1 MREAIY
7 ARFVV
12 IALITAV
19 FCGVISASLYAVNEE
34 RQTREQLS
42 ALCFAMSRVYEV
54 SPDADYLRSVA
65 GGARVTIVAPD
76 GTVLADSGT
85 AAGTME
91 NHGGREEIIRANAK
105 TPVTVSR
112 KSETLAGPFMYAA
125 IKLSDGNILRL
136 AQGYSGIGGGIV
148 HQLPTVIIALTAALI
163 IAAFTA
169 NAFTKKVIYPLEKA
183 ADDIAAGNYDALAGG
198 GYYEVEK
205 IAGKIKALLDNIN
218 NSRRETAEEKY
229 KIEYILAG
237 MPEGF
242 VLLDADKKIQLA
254 GDSAKK
260 IFRCETDVS
269 GRDISVLTRN
279 TKIIESVHKAAAEN
293 ALGIFDLNIDDAVYS
308 VRVSPVSEGELG
320 AGGVTILLVDVTAE
334 RGAQSL
340 RSEFFTN
347 ASHELKTP
355 ITSIMGFS
363 QMLENGLAD
372 AQKSAEIC
380 ARISAE
386 SQRMSHLIADILTI
400 SRLENG
406 TAAAETEIVDLGEVA
421 RSVTDALA
429 FQARE
434 SNVAVTL
441 DCAEVRV
448 AANRRQMYDL
458 LCNLIDNAVKYNVAG
473 GTVNICVQPE
483 PRGAVNICVQPEP
496 RGAVITVSDT
506 GIGIAPAA
514 QSRIFERFYRAGSGK
529 QVAGT
534 GLGLAIVKHIVSGLG
549 GEIELESTPGRGTRI
564 TVVLPEQRA
573 V

>member
-1 MREAIY
+1 MRRAIY
-7 ARFVV
+7 VRFVV

-19 FCGVISASLYAVNEE
+19 LCGVISAALYSVNEE

-42 ALCFAMSRVYEV
+42 ALCLAVSRIYDVN
-54 SPDADYLRSVA
+54 PDVGYLSGVA
-65 GGARVTIVAPD
+65 GGGRVTIVAPD
-76 GTVLADSGT
+76 GTVLADSS
-85 AAGTME
+85 AAADTME
-91 NHGGREEIIRANAK
+91 NHGDREEIIRANAK

-112 KSETLAGPFMYAA
+112 RSETLAGPFMYAA

-148 HQLPTVIIALTAALI
+148 RQLPIVILALFIALF

-198 GYYEVEK
+198 YYEVER
-205 IAGKIKALLDNIN
+205 ITIKIKALLEKIN
-218 NSRRETAEEKY
+218 NSRRETAAERD
-229 KIEYILAG
+229 KIKYILSG

-242 VLLDADKKIQLA
+242 VLLDANKRIQLA

-260 IFRCETDVS
+260 IFRCEADVS
-269 GRDISVLTRN
+269 GRDISLLTRN
-279 TKIIESVHKAAAEN
+279 TRITESVDKVITEN
-293 ALGIFDLNIDDAVYS
+293 SFGIFDLNIDDAVYS
-308 VRVSPVSEGELG
+308 VRVSPVSEGEFG
-320 AGGVTILLVDVTAE
+320 ASGVTLLLVDVTAE
-334 RGAQSL
+334 RKAQSL

-372 AQKSAEIC
+372 TQKSAEIC

-386 SQRMSHLIADILTI
+386 SQRMSNLIADILTI
-400 SRLENG
+400 SRLESG
-406 TAAAETEIVDLGEVA
+406 TAPAETENVDLGEAA
-421 RSVTDALA
+421 RGVSDALA

-434 SNVAVTL
+434 ANVTVTL
-441 DCAEVRV
+441 DCETVY
-448 AANRRQMYDL
+448 ANADRQQMHDL
-458 LCNLIDNAVKYNVAG
+458 LSNLVGNAIKYNVPNG
-473 GTVNICVQPE
+473 SVTVSVQ
-483 PRGAVNICVQPEP
+483 NQK
-496 RGAVITVSDT
+496 RGAVITVADT

-514 QSRIFERFYRAGSGK
+514 QSRIFERFYRAGASGK
-529 QVAGT
+529 TVAGT

-549 GEIELESTPGRGTRI
+549 GEIELESAVGKGTRV
-564 TVVLPEQRA
+564 TVVLPPHA
-573 V
+573 LTNS